1 MKMWLVFTLVFM
13 AASYI
18 FPGIHVASFWTAL
31 IAVIVLAL
39 VNIFIK
45 PFVFLLTL
53 PINILTI
60 GLFTLVINALMI
72 ILVTY
77 IVPGFTV
84 DGFWWAL
91 LLSLLLTGTRILF
104 GTDK

>member
-18 FPGIHVASFWTAL
+18 FSGIHVASFWTAL
-31 IAVIVLAL
+31 IAVIILTL

-60 GLFTLVINALMI
+60 GLFTLVINALII

>member
-18 FPGIHVASFWTAL
+18 FPGIHAASFWTAL

-39 VNIFIK
+39 VNIFVK

-53 PINILTI
+53 PINILTL

>member
-1 MKMWLVFTLVFM
+1 MNYRLFNANFKLFYYDPET
-13 AASYI
+13 
-18 FPGIHVASFWTAL
+18 
-31 IAVIVLAL
+31 VLPDKTF
-39 VNIFIK
+39 FIK

-60 GLFTLVINALMI
+60 GLFTLVINALII